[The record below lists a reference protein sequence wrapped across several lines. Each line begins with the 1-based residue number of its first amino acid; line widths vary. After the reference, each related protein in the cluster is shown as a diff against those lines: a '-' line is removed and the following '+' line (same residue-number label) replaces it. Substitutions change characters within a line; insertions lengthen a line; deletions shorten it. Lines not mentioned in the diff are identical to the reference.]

1 MTWPVGTGQGGVM
14 RRLSGVIVLGLLA
27 GCAAVPPKPTTSC
40 VDFQGY
46 KDRQP
51 IKGKLWID
59 RFTFDAH
66 ESPIEVRDAGGLGGP
81 PGTMG
86 LQIQDHLYVG
96 IDEPFSLF
104 EVTYISNGA
113 QPIRFQTYEQD
124 ATILD
129 NRTLPAEPQHTAQ
142 ILSLQEAK
150 PTKLLGFY
158 DGGGQSLLTKVCV
171 TH

>member
-1 MTWPVGTGQGGVM
+1 MKRW
-14 RRLSGVIVLGLLA
+14 SCVLLMALLA
-27 GCAAVPPKPTTSC
+27 GCATPPPKPTTSC

-51 IKGKLWID
+51 IKGKLSIG
-59 RFTFDAH
+59 RLTFDAH
-66 ESPIEVRDAGGLGGP
+66 DAPLEIRDAGGLGGP
-81 PGTMG
+81 QAMMG
-86 LQIQDHLYVG
+86 LQIKDHLYVG
-96 IDEPFSLF
+96 IDEPFTLF
-104 EVTYISNGA
+104 EITYISNSA
-113 QPIRFQTYEQD
+113 QPMRFQTYEQD

-129 NRTLPAEPQHTAQ
+129 NRTLAAEPQHTPQ

-158 DGGGQSLLTKVCV
+158 DGGDSLLTKVCV

>member
-1 MTWPVGTGQGGVM
+1 MTRRGPEMGAVM
-14 RRLSGVIVLGLLA
+14 RRLSCIVLLGLLA
-27 GCAAVPPKPTTSC
+27 GCTTAPPKPTTNC
-40 VDFQGY
+40 VDFQIY
-46 KDRQP
+46 KDGQP
-51 IKGKLWID
+51 IKGKLSID

-66 ESPIEVRDAGGLGGP
+66 EAPIEVRDAGGLGGP
-81 PGTMG
+81 QGTMG
-86 LQIQDHLYVG
+86 LQIKDHLYVG

-104 EVTYISNGA
+104 EITYIANSV

-129 NRTLPAEPQHTAQ
+129 NRTLAAEPQHTPQ
-142 ILSLQEAK
+142 VLSLQEAK

-158 DGGGQSLLTKVCV
+158 DGGGESLLTKVCV